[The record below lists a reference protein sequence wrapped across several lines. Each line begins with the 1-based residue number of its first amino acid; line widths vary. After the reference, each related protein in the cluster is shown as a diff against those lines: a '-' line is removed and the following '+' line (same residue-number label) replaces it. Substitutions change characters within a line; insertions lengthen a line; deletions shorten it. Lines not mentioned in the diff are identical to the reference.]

1 MVIFINLLD
10 IRNFSGVCGYSSSLA
25 EHLYEKNID
34 LDYEFSNLKS

>member
-1 MVIFINLLD
+1 MVTFINILD
-10 IRNFSGVCGYSSSLA
+10 IGSFSEIKHVATLA